1 MEKNAKY
8 WTEKLE
14 LQPHPEGGYYKEV
27 YRSCDEIP
35 AGAIAAFNGARSC
48 STSIYY
54 LLEGDDMSRLHR
66 IKSDEGWHF
75 YAGNSAI
82 VIDMVSPEGN
92 HSKVKV
98 GNNLEQDEHLQYFV
112 PANYWFAAHLENNEG
127 FALVGCTV
135 APGFDFSDFEMANID
150 EFKTQY
156 PTLTSVLDRY
166 L

>member
-8 WTEKLE
+8 WIQKLE

-27 YRSCDEIP
+27 YRSKEEI
-35 AGAIAAFNGARSC
+35 AVFGGMRSC

-54 LLEGDDMSRLHR
+54 LLEQDNISRLHR

-82 VIDMVSPEGN
+82 VIDMVSPKGN
-92 HSKVKV
+92 HTQVKV
-98 GNNLEQDEHLQYFV
+98 GNNLEENEHLQYFV
-112 PANYWFAAHLENNEG
+112 PANYWFAAHIENQDG

-135 APGFDFSDFEMANID
+135 APGFDFSDFEMADTN
-150 EFKTQY
+150 EFKSTY
-156 PTLTSVLDRY
+156 PHLASILKRY